1 MQLQRLKRKHVQTFT
16 APKYTGK
23 RIGSRTVWT
32 GGKVAIGG
40 TAQHGI
46 LTTIT
51 HTYTHINIHTS
62 KDIASLYIG
71 DRGMHI
77 FESEGASATSLLPG
91 MTM

>member
-51 HTYTHINIHTS
+51 HTYTHIYTH
-62 KDIASLYIG
+62 
-71 DRGMHI
+71 
-77 FESEGASATSLLPG
+77 
-91 MTM
+91 